1 MDRVRRPFAVD
12 PMKKYFALLLLIVGS
27 LIRAQNFRG
36 TAGPLTLESC
46 YRLAL
51 ARNESVA
58 LTAEEIARED
68 ARYGLFRS
76 GVLPDEGFLATD
88 RFQETSGVS
97 SGSNSTFT
105 RGDRPEA
112 AFYARQPIFA
122 GFREFAAMKG
132 QKAEILA
139 SQESFFRSKILL
151 YEDVARLFYMV
162 TDRDREIES
171 LQTLIKLSQDRIGEL
186 KKRVAIGRS
195 REGEVLSTE
204 SQTANLESRLEAA
217 RGFREASLEVLN
229 TLLGVQATV
238 LLDDQPEA
246 APPAPLDHYLSR
258 LAQRPDVQAAEA
270 RRQARTH
277 FTQSARRRYW
287 PTLDVAGN
295 YYVKRVG
302 FNEPIDWDVLFALD
316 APLFTGG
323 ETKSVLRQAESE
335 ERASVLALSETRRNA
350 EREVRERH
358 RNLLSLLAQIKK
370 LRRSAE
376 LAERNYAV
384 QQKEYRLGLV
394 NNLDVLSALNTWQES
409 QVALNT
415 TLLAAK
421 NVALRLDLS
430 AGRPLHVNP

>member
-1 MDRVRRPFAVD
+1 MQKYVTLVVLFIGSVAFAGE
-12 PMKKYFALLLLIVGS
+12 FRISTGS
-27 LIRAQNFRG
+27 
-36 TAGPLTLESC
+36 LTLEAC

-51 ARNESVA
+51 ARSESVA
-58 LTAEEIARED
+58 LTEEDIAREE
-68 ARYGLFRS
+68 ARFGLLRS
-76 GVLPDEGFLATD
+76 GVLPDVGFLATD
-88 RFQETSGVS
+88 RFQDTSGVS

-139 SQESFFRSKILL
+139 SQESVFRSKILL

-171 LQTLIKLSQDRIGEL
+171 LKTLIKLSRDRIDEL

-204 SQTANLESRLEAA
+204 SQSANLESRLEAA
-217 RGFREASLEVLN
+217 KGFREASLEVLN
-229 TLLGVQATV
+229 TLLGVQATS

-246 APPAPLDHYLSR
+246 TVPAPLEHYLDR
-258 LAQRPDVQAAEA
+258 LVQRPDIMAAEA

-277 FTQSARRRYW
+277 FTESARRRYW

-302 FNEPIDWDVLFALD
+302 FNEPIDWDVLFTLD
-316 APLFTGG
+316 APFFTGG
-323 ETKSVLRQAESE
+323 ETKSLIRQAESE
-335 ERASVLALSETRRNA
+335 ERASTLTLSETRRNA

-358 RNLLSLLAQIKK
+358 RNLRSLLAQIQK

-376 LAERNYAV
+376 LAKRNYAV

-409 QVALNT
+409 QVALDT

-421 NVALRLDLS
+421 NVALRLELA
-430 AGRPLHVNP
+430 AGRPLQVTP